1 MLVHG
6 WFGCY
11 GVPGWRSRSARLQRR
26 FWGSAAKSVDA
37 GLQPARHVA
46 HVQVGLVEDIAQPAK
61 GGPALGLMG
70 LPSMATSFATISG
83 SGGPGSRLNGAS
95 TSARLG
101 LGGVPPPRRAGT
113 PVFRVPLV
121 AAITRPL

>member
-11 GVPGWRSRSARLQRR
+11 GMPGWRSRSARLQRR

-37 GLQPARHVA
+37 GLQAARHVA

-70 LPSMATSFATISG
+70 AAKHGDKLRDDLRERR
-83 SGGPGSRLNGAS
+83 SRLAVEWREHLRE
-95 TSARLG
+95 TG
-101 LGGVPPPRRAGT
+101 LGAAFRLQDAQAT
-113 PVFRVPLV
+113 PVFR
-121 AAITRPL
+121 